1 MKVVLFGSRG
11 NVTKPLTQILLSKGV
26 DTTVITRSAENGKAI
41 ETDGAKAA
49 VGSTEDV
56 EFLTKTFQGADAV
69 FILVPANLFLPNTL
83 ENMASVCTKACDAI
97 LSAGVPNVVY
107 LSSVGAFNPKIGFH
121 YQNEQI
127 LKRKLSGVPSVSLVR
142 PTGFFT
148 NFYHNIGTIKKD
160 NAVYFNV
167 ERETVESYVHPA
179 DIAQACADLILT
191 PPTDEKFKMIYVE
204 SDHAKAADIEKMIH
218 DALNIDVKWV
228 TVSDEAALQGATSI
242 GLPKENAELL
252 TNLYSKVYQG
262 EMLDDIKKHG
272 SVIGTHKL
280 ADFFK
285 TDFAAQFS
293 K

>member
-1 MKVVLFGSRG
+1 MKAVLLGSKG
-11 NVTKPLTQILLSKGV
+11 NVTKPLTEILVSKGV

-41 ETDGAKAA
+41 EADGAKAA

-56 EFLTKTFQGADAV
+56 EFLTKTFQGANSV
-69 FILVPANLFLPNTL
+69 FVLIPANLFVPNTVKCMTSL
-83 ENMASVCTKACDAI
+83 CRKVCDAI

-107 LSSVGAFNPKIGFH
+107 LSSVGATNPKIGFH

-127 LKRKLSGVPSVSLVR
+127 LKEKLPNVPSVSLVA

-167 ERETVESYVHPA
+167 ERETVEWYVHPA
-179 DIAQACADLILT
+179 DIAQLCADLILN
-191 PPTDEKFKMIYVE
+191 PPTGEKFKKIYVV
-204 SDHAKAADIEKMIH
+204 SDCAKAADIEKMIN
-218 DALNIDVKWV
+218 DALNIDVKWIS
-228 TVSDEAALQGATSI
+228 VSDEAALQGAISI

-252 TNLYSKVYQG
+252 INLYSKTYQG
-262 EMLDDIKKHG
+262 EMLNDIKKHG
-272 SVIGTHKL
+272 SVTGTHKL

-285 TDFAAQFS
+285 ADFAAQFAN
-293 K
+293 